1 MSAIPALLLPSTHCS
16 QLIPVPGVKKLQ
28 LPLRHQLMSPEQTML
43 FMPARVTGT
52 TSCKIVSVPRAGAE
66 GLPGSTIMMDEK
78 SGKVKAIMNAR
89 RLTALRNAAGEPFP
103 RPPPF
108 PPQNPC

>member
-1 MSAIPALLLPSTHCS
+1 MSAD
-16 QLIPVPGVKKLQ
+16 
-28 LPLRHQLMSPEQTML
+28 QTML

-52 TSCKIVSVPRAGAE
+52 TSCKIVSVPRAGAD

-89 RLTALRNAAGEPFP
+89 RLTALRNAAGECPSLP
-103 RPPPF
+103 G
-108 PPQNPC
+108 